1 MSAGWPMNA
10 AIMFSRRRNF
20 STGFRPALPPHKGL
34 APSGELSLHEIKHD
48 GFPASFV
55 QMRWKT
61 SVPRTL
67 VTRPFGA
74 TYVAIPLVATVV
86 GLTKRPDQTVVAL
99 QSGVQFLDVWNTT
112 RGPRTRPTRS

>member
-1 MSAGWPMNA
+1 MIGIFLSTGSALRRRIVSQFAWSNDECNFAAGSWSA
-10 AIMFSRRRNF
+10 AIEERQ
-20 STGFRPALPPHKGL
+20 
-34 APSGELSLHEIKHD
+34 
-48 GFPASFV
+48 PASFA

-99 QSGVQFLDVWNTT
+99 QCVVQFLDVWNTT
-112 RGPRTRPTRS
+112 RGPRRLLDRCPPDR

>member
-1 MSAGWPMNA
+1 
-10 AIMFSRRRNF
+10 
-20 STGFRPALPPHKGL
+20 
-34 APSGELSLHEIKHD
+34 
-48 GFPASFV
+48 
-55 QMRWKT
+55 MRWKT

-74 TYVAIPLVATVV
+74 TYVVIPLAATVV

-112 RGPRTRPTRS
+112 RGPRMRPTRS

>member
-1 MSAGWPMNA
+1 MGLSAA
-10 AIMFSRRRNF
+10 SR
-20 STGFRPALPPHKGL
+20 SD
-34 APSGELSLHEIKHD
+34 SQQ
-48 GFPASFV
+48 SFV

-99 QSGVQFLDVWNTT
+99 QSGVQFLGVWNTT

>member
-1 MSAGWPMNA
+1 MTSVQPGRRTPLPLTGPAGHLLAMPAMKEEA
-10 AIMFSRRRNF
+10 AAN
-20 STGFRPALPPHKGL
+20 L
-34 APSGELSLHEIKHD
+34 A
-48 GFPASFV
+48 

-74 TYVAIPLVATVV
+74 TYVTIPVAATVG

-99 QSGVQFLDVWNTT
+99 HCCGVIDVRLRDATPH
-112 RGPRTRPTRS
+112 RPR